1 MDQHNK
7 NTDTRPDMNN
17 LTIKEALAM
26 DAAGIAVR
34 SKICV
39 DPYMPFVPLTPIVVG
54 KKVIK
59 GVQSIFGIL
68 K

>member
-1 MDQHNK
+1 MDQRNK
-7 NTDTRPDMNN
+7 NTDTQPDMDN

-26 DAAGIAVR
+26 DAAQIAVR
-34 SKICV
+34 SKILI
-39 DPYMPFVPLTPIVVG
+39 DPYMPFIPITPLVVG

-59 GVQSIFGIL
+59 GVQSIFSIL

>member
-1 MDQHNK
+1 MDQQNK
-7 NTDTRPDMNN
+7 NTDTLPDMDN

-26 DAAGIAVR
+26 DAAQIATR
-34 SKICV
+34 SKILV
-39 DPYMPFVPLTPIVVG
+39 DPYIPFVPLTPIVVG